1 MKWKKIIIMVCVI
14 GLVNIIFGQ
23 EKSKNTQKVTP
34 DLFVELYVELSIA
47 AEQFLEDSAKLV
59 QVQDSIFD
67 SFNVTRQS
75 FDEFRQEM
83 DKEPEK
89 WNDIWKQI
97 VDKLEEKD
105 RLDKK
110 SPVESEEKKTNKNPE
125 LNSEGEDE

>member
-1 MKWKKIIIMVCVI
+1 MVCVI